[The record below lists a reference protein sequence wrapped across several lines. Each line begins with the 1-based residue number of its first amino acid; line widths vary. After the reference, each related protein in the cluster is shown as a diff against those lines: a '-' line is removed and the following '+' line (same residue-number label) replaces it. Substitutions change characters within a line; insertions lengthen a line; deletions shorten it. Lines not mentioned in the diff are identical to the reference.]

1 MVNVTK
7 SNFLTQLSDFL
18 IHLPTSSYIAIDEEM
33 TGISLPTGGGYQRP
47 NKLELPRVKYL
58 RSLKGVPERYS
69 ILQVGVALFH
79 KNPKYNIKP
88 TTTTTTTTVHD
99 VSGSVGGVGIG
110 GQRENNDNVDND
122 EAEENEH
129 AYMHREGML
138 TQDELEN
145 ATEVE
150 EHTAATA
157 NAGNA
162 DDDNINTQDDTTTA
176 EPHEPQ
182 PEYISRTY
190 NFYLFPNGG
199 KKNWN
204 GGSNHHPERELTLN
218 PSTVKFLLEH
228 HMDFDKV
235 FREGVPY
242 TTVENA
248 AQMKKMF
255 FKKYATMKDSSSNN
269 SEKSTNTPNGKMTG
283 DAATPSGTTTPQKNR
298 VKLSR
303 VEDIAFVA
311 RTMAELREWIDS
323 DDSLMADTN
332 GAAAA
337 AVGSQQPEAIPNNG
351 GGQQGEGT
359 SLVLPPCNAF
369 LRRCLYETIQDE
381 YPGLI
386 LERADI
392 DPNNNAEAAAT
403 LRNQIRVIRLS
414 PAEKLRRE
422 ARIKQEAWDELLM
435 DMGFTIIFQ
444 AISDAC
450 NGNVFRATQ
459 TRQFLDGMCPEL
471 STPTTN
477 GVKSDPISSMPAGGR
492 KIPLII
498 HNGLHDLLFLLTH
511 CHNPTLPESFED
523 TKQIIRSYFPLVFD
537 TKVIGTE
544 YSDATIKGG
553 STTLGDLFDTICKDD
568 IVPFHVPTIVNQD
581 GRNQGQAHE
590 AAWDAYMTGKAVASD
605 ADRLCWDGCIYS
617 CSLIPIPDYFCLLFL
632 FLKVAYSAPY
642 AIEF

>member
-18 IHLPTSSYIAIDEEM
+18 THLPTSSYIAIDEEM
-33 TGISLPTGGGYQRP
+33 TGISLPTTNGYQRP

-88 TTTTTTTTVHD
+88 TTTTTMHN

-122 EAEENEH
+122 EAEDNEH

-145 ATEVE
+145 VTEVE
-150 EHTAATA
+150 EHTAASADA
-157 NAGNA
+157 NAVNA
-162 DDDNINTQDDTTTA
+162 DDDNINTQDDTTAAA
-176 EPHEPQ
+176 EQHQPQQ

-204 GGSNHHPERELTLN
+204 GSNHHERELTLN

-248 AQMKKMF
+248 SQMKKMF
-255 FKKYATMKDSSSNN
+255 FKKYAAMKDSSSNN
-269 SEKSTNTPNGKMTG
+269 GEKGTNTPVGKKIG
-283 DAATPSGTTTPQKNR
+283 DATTPSSATTPRKDR

-323 DDSLMADTN
+323 DDSLMADNN
-332 GAAAA
+332 GAAV
-337 AVGSQQPEAIPNNG
+337 AVGEQQPEAIPNNG
-351 GGQQGEGT
+351 GGQKGEGT

-392 DPNNNAEAAAT
+392 DPANAEAAAT

-422 ARIKQEAWDELLM
+422 ARMKQEAWDELLM

-450 NGNVFRATQ
+450 NGNVFSATQ

-477 GVKSDPISSMPAGGR
+477 GVESDSTSSMSAGGR
-492 KIPLII
+492 KIPLIT

-568 IVPFHVPTIVNQD
+568 IVPFHVTTIVNQD

-590 AAWDAYMTGKAVASD
+590 AAWDAYMTGTAVASVT
-605 ADRLCWDGCIYS
+605 ARLC
-617 CSLIPIPDYFCLLFL
+617 
-632 FLKVAYSAPY
+632 
-642 AIEF
+642 